1 MMTFVIIILLA
12 LAWWCHTAGQ
22 KQQYLADHTMGCV
35 NLELTSGNT
44 RRMLVNAE
52 RRYRASAGR
61 LSRAA
66 FAFCFCAATL
76 TVLQLLK

>member
-52 RRYRASAGR
+52 WRYRASAGR
-61 LSRAA
+61 LSRASFA
-66 FAFCFCAATL
+66 FAFCG
-76 TVLQLLK
+76 TVLTIFELMK